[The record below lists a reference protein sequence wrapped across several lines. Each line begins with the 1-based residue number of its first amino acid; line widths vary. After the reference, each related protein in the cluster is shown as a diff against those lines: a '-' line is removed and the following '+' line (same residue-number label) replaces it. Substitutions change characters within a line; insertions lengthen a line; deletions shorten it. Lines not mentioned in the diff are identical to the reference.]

1 MEAYVGLD
9 VGAVSTNLAVIDSD
23 ANLLHHSYLR
33 THGDPIGSITA
44 ILQEAG
50 QRLGSPEVAGSGATG
65 SGRHLAAA
73 LAGADLV
80 RNEISSH
87 AAAALHYFPEARTVI
102 EIGGQDAKI
111 VILRDGAAV
120 DFAMN
125 NVCAAGTGSF
135 LDYQAARMGLGIDQL
150 AGMAASAATSVR
162 ISGRCGIF
170 AETDV
175 IEKQQHGAPRDAV
188 LRGLCE
194 ALVRNYLAG
203 VAKGKPIVAPVVF
216 QGGVASNRAV
226 VEAFERE
233 LGVEVQVPQ
242 HHDVMGAIGVALLT
256 ARSGARRPSR
266 FRGFEVEGG
275 DLASSSFECT
285 GCSNRC
291 DVIEIV
297 GQGRLVARWGGRCGR
312 WELSG

>member
-1 MEAYVGLD
+1 METYVGLD
-9 VGAVSTNLAVIDSD
+9 VGAVSTNLAVLDPD
-23 ANLLHHSYLR
+23 ANLIHHSYLR

-44 ILQEAG
+44 VLGEAG
-50 QRLGSPEVAGSGATG
+50 RSLGRAKVAGSGATG

-80 RNEISSH
+80 RNEITCH
-87 AAAALHYFPEARTVI
+87 AAAALHFFPLARTVI

-111 VILRDGAAV
+111 IILRDGAAV

-125 NVCAAGTGSF
+125 NVCAAGTGSL
-135 LDYQAARMGLGIDQL
+135 LDYQAARMGLAVDQL
-150 AGMAASAATSVR
+150 ARLAASAATSVR

-170 AETDV
+170 AETDI
-175 IEKQQHGAPRDAV
+175 IEKQQRGAPRDAV

-194 ALVRNYLAG
+194 ALVRNYLAS
-203 VAKGKPIVAPVVF
+203 VAKGKPIEPPVVF

-233 LGVEVQVPQ
+233 LGVEVEVPR
-242 HHDVMGAIGVALLT
+242 HHDVMGAIGVALLV
-256 ARSGARRPSR
+256 AEAGVRPPTR
-266 FRGFEVEGG
+266 FHGFEVRGG
-275 DLASSSFECT
+275 DLDSRSFECT

-291 DVIEIV
+291 DVIEIFD
-297 GQGRLVARWGGRCGR
+297 RDHLAARWGGRCGR
-312 WELSG
+312 WDIAE

>member
-1 MEAYVGLD
+1 METYVGLD
-9 VGAVSTNLAVIDSD
+9 VGAVSTNLAVLDCD

-44 ILQEAG
+44 ILREAG
-50 QRLGSPEVAGSGATG
+50 RRLGSTKVAGSGATG

-87 AAAALHYFPEARTVI
+87 AAAALHFFPQARTVI

-111 VILRDGAAV
+111 IILRDGVAV

-150 AGMAASAATSVR
+150 AAMAASAATSVR

-170 AETDV
+170 AETDI
-175 IEKQQHGAPRDAV
+175 IEKQQRGVPRDAV

-203 VAKGKPIVAPVVF
+203 VGKGKPIVPPVVF

-226 VEAFERE
+226 IEAFERE
-233 LGVEVQVPQ
+233 LGVKVEVPRY
-242 HHDVMGAIGVALLT
+242 HDVMGAIGVALLT
-256 ARSGARRPSR
+256 AGFGARQPSR
-266 FRGFEVEGG
+266 FRGFEVEGR
-275 DLASSSFECT
+275 DLASSSFECS

-291 DVIEIV
+291 DVIEILDRS
-297 GQGRLVARWGGRCGR
+297 RLVARWGGRCGR